1 MLKAKNVRVAV
12 ADLELYLMD
21 DPYTS
26 QQTNYTMAT
35 GSALLTQEN
44 TSVIHEITEVSK
56 GQGQ

>member
-1 MLKAKNVRVAV
+1 MLKAKNSRVAV